1 QHTALHACMC
11 LVLACTSKNMRA
23 RGLCSHARRRTCVH
37 VPRAGLH
44 VEEHA
49 CTSLVR
55 TCKPK
60 NMRARA
66 SCGHAR
72 RRTCVHEPCASMHA
86 GEHACTGLV
95 RTCTPGN
102 MRARGLCGHAR
113 QGTCV
118 HEARADVHAYERPCI
133 RPLLTCTL
141 ASTRAQRRADLH
153 RLRAGLHCRLLAS
166 VLAIRLEIRSRISY
180 MFRLFLRRGRI
191 PWKGLSMACSVSTR
205 RVRCRDAN
213 SLASLPRSA

>member
-1 QHTALHACMC
+1 MEQQIPGACLASAPARNSPRRIARTPC
-11 LVLACTSKNMRA
+11 VRGPQACTPAHRSA
-23 RGLCSHARRRTCVH
+23 CVH

-44 VEEHA
+44 VEEHV

-55 TCKPK
+55 TCKPE

-66 SCGHAR
+66 LCGRAR

-86 GEHACTGLV
+86 GEHACTGFV
-95 RTCTPGN
+95 RTRTPGN
-102 MRARGLCGHAR
+102 MRARGLCEHAR

-166 VLAIRLEIRSRISY
+166 RLAIRLEIRSGIS
-180 MFRLFLRRGRI
+180 
-191 PWKGLSMACSVSTR
+191 
-205 RVRCRDAN
+205 
-213 SLASLPRSA
+213 